1 MRSAEDRAVL
11 NAQFTLDFPPNNI
24 EREQMI
30 RSERREQNWL
40 STQVC
45 GHSPGY
51 REFGT
56 IDDEKEGVLV
66 DSLVV
71 GIFKPISLLGE
82 ERQQGVEDYS
92 GAGEMV
98 SRGDDFQA
106 HGCGM
111 AGWSELM
118 VRGMLGIAFLS

>member
-1 MRSAEDRAVL
+1 
-11 NAQFTLDFPPNNI
+11 
-24 EREQMI
+24 MI

-92 GAGEMV
+92 GAGEV
-98 SRGDDFQA
+98 VRGGDDFQA

-111 AGWSELM
+111 VGLSELTVCFM
-118 VRGMLGIAFLS
+118 VVVSYLVQSLLLECARRLIVDQSDEGW